1 MSKKSEIKS
10 LDSREH
16 ILIRP
21 NMYIGSVTEQKS
33 SEYINGK
40 LEEVVYTPGL
50 VKIINEIIDNSVDV
64 AIKTDFKGCNEVS
77 VKITDDSV
85 EVVDNGTGIPVQKN
99 ENDEYLPKVCWGTAL
114 SGSNF
119 SDENRTQMGM
129 NGVGSYCTNVWSKKF
144 VGISDDGKQKYT
156 IVFKDNS
163 SNFTEK
169 VDVSSKHGVT
179 VKFTPDLERFK
190 LKCISDTVKNVIYQR
205 LVNLNMC
212 FPKLKFKFN
221 GKTISIN
228 SFKKYVQT
236 FGENFEIFETE
247 KNEKYQFAILP
258 SSSDE
263 FQQFSF
269 VNGLKIPEGGTHI
282 EVICNQIVSRLR
294 EKLCKKYK
302 TLKPA
307 DIKNK
312 LMVIAFLRDFPS
324 PMFNSQTKEKLTN
337 TTAELTEY
345 YNGDCDYDVLTKKIL
360 KNSGIIDPIVEV
372 FKIKEEFKK
381 RQELKS
387 LEKPKKIKNEKYT
400 PPIGERNYLLITEGF
415 SAYSGLSKI
424 LGRQGIGYFQLKGKP
439 LNTWTCSHQKFMSNE
454 ELSGLYQIIKN
465 ENFKHIVVASDAD
478 LDGFHIRG
486 LIATFMQKFLPENL
500 EMLGFLNTP
509 VVIYSKGGKITGWTY
524 SLDEK
529 KELGKGE
536 TSEYKKGLG
545 SWNEEELEEV
555 IKKDGFEKMIEN
567 IEFDEYSV
575 KCIDDWFGNDSEPR
589 KKYIL
594 DNDFSIASV

>member
-1 MSKKSEIKS
+1 MTKKQEIKS

-33 SEYINGK
+33 QEYINGK

-64 AIKTDFKGCNEVS
+64 GIKTDFKGCSEIS

-85 EVVDNGTGIPVQKN
+85 EVQDNGTGIPVEKN
-99 ENDEYLPKVCWGTAL
+99 NEGEYLPKVCWGTAL

-119 SDENRTQMGM
+119 SDTNRTQMGM

-144 VGISDDGKQKYT
+144 VGISDDGKNRYT
-156 IVFKDNS
+156 ITFKDNAS
-163 SNFTEK
+163 KFTEK
-169 VDVSSKHGVT
+169 LDKSSKHGVT

-205 LVNLNMC
+205 LLNLNMC

-221 GKTISIN
+221 GKSININ
-228 SFKKYVQT
+228 SFKKYVGL
-236 FGENFEIFETE
+236 FSDSAEVFETD
-247 KNEKYQFAILP
+247 KYQFAILP
-258 SSSDE
+258 SNSDE

-282 EVICNQIVSRLR
+282 EVISNQIVSRLR

-312 LMVIAFLRDFPS
+312 LMIIAFLRDFPS

-337 TTAELTEY
+337 STAELTEY
-345 YNGDCDYDVLTKKIL
+345 YNGDCDYEAFSKKIL
-360 KNSGIIDPIVEV
+360 KNSAIIDPIVEV

-381 RQELKS
+381 RQDMKS
-387 LEKPKKIKNEKYT
+387 LSKTKKIKNEKYT
-400 PPIGERNYLLITEGF
+400 PPIGDRDYLLICEGF
-415 SAYSGLSKI
+415 SAFSGLSKI
-424 LGRQGIGYFQLKGKP
+424 LGRKGIGYFELKGKP
-439 LNTWTCSHQKFMSNE
+439 LNAWTCSHQKFMSNE
-454 ELSGLYQIIKN
+454 ELSGLYQVIQNEGFKN
-465 ENFKHIVVASDAD
+465 IVVASDAD

-486 LIATFMQKFLPENL
+486 LISAFMKKYLPEEL
-500 EMLGFLNTP
+500 DKLGFLNTP
-509 VVIYSKGGKITGWTY
+509 VVVYSKGDKITGWTY
-524 SLDEK
+524 SLDDK
-529 KELGKGE
+529 KELSKGE
-536 TSEYKKGLG
+536 VSDYKKGLG
-545 SWNEEELEEV
+545 SWNPEELEEV
-555 IKKDGFEKMIEN
+555 IKKDGLEKMIES
-567 IEFDEYSV
+567 IEFDDESE
-575 KCIDDWFGNDSEPR
+575 KSIDDWFGNDSEPR
-589 KKYIL
+589 KKYIME
-594 DNDFSIASV
+594 NDFSIASV

>member
-1 MSKKSEIKS
+1 MSKQEIKS

-21 NMYIGSVTEQKS
+21 NMYIGAVTEQKS
-33 SEYINGK
+33 QEYINGK
-40 LEEVVYTPGL
+40 LEEVVFTPGL
-50 VKIINEIIDNSVDV
+50 AKIINEIIDNSVDV
-64 AIKTDFKGCNEVS
+64 AIKTDFKGCNEIS
-77 VKITDDSV
+77 VKITDDCV
-85 EVVDNGTGIPVQKN
+85 EVVDNGTGIPVEKN
-99 ENDEYLPKVCWGTAL
+99 KDGEYLPKVCWGTAL

-119 SDENRTQMGM
+119 SDTNRTQMGM

-144 VGISDDGKQKYT
+144 VGTSDDGKNKYT
-156 IVFKDNS
+156 ITFKDNAS
-163 SNFTEK
+163 KFTEK
-169 VDVSSKHGVT
+169 LDKSSKHGVT
-179 VKFTPDLERFK
+179 VKFWPDLERFK
-190 LKCISDTVKNVIYQR
+190 LQNISDTIKSIIYQR

-221 GKTISIN
+221 NKTININ
-228 SFKKYVQT
+228 SFKKYVGL
-236 FGENFEIFETE
+236 FSENFEIFETD
-247 KNEKYQFAILP
+247 KYQFAILP

-282 EVICNQIVSRLR
+282 EVISNQIVSRLR

-312 LMVIAFLRDFPS
+312 LMIIAFLRDFPS

-337 TTAELTEY
+337 STAELTEY
-345 YNGDCDYDVLTKKIL
+345 YNGDCDYEAFSKKIL
-360 KNSGIIDPIVEV
+360 KNSAIIDPIVEV

-400 PPIGERNYLLITEGF
+400 PPIGNRDYLFICEGF

-424 LGRQGIGYFQLKGKP
+424 LGRNGIGYFQLKGKP
-439 LNTWTCSHQKFMSNE
+439 LNAWTCSHQKFMANE
-454 ELSGLYQIIKN
+454 ELSGLYQVIKN
-465 ENFKHIVVASDAD
+465 ENFKHVVVASDAD

-486 LIATFMQKFLPENL
+486 LISTFMYKFLPDEI
-500 EMLGFLNTP
+500 EKLGFLNTP
-509 VVIYSKGGKITGWTY
+509 VVVYSKGDKITGWTY
-524 SLDEK
+524 SLYDK
-529 KELGKGE
+529 KELQRGE
-536 TSEYKKGLG
+536 VSDYKKGLG
-545 SWNEEELEEV
+545 SWNEDELEEV
-555 IKKDGFEKMIEN
+555 IKKDGLDKMIEH
-567 IEFDEYSV
+567 IEFDDDS
-575 KCIDDWFGNDSEPR
+575 KTAIDEWFGNDSEPR
-589 KKYIL
+589 KKYIVE
-594 DNDFSIASV
+594 NDFSIASA